1 METSSNAHLPVISGT
16 KADDWVYVFRE
27 GLAPLLPQLVPFFAI
42 ASAVGIGA
50 AALSA
55 PEEHEQKRESGIALA
70 SSLLTLGATALQIR
84 NSGGSLRSRPSSGI
98 VPPEPTP
105 PQSSGPQP
113 LPIIRPPS
121 RPIPPFGFAPPERPI
136 TEFS

>member
-42 ASAVGIGA
+42 ASAVGLGTMAI
-50 AALSA
+50 SA
-55 PEEHEQKRESGIALA
+55 PEGDEQRRESAMSLA
-70 SSLLTLGATALQIR
+70 QGLLAVGATALQIGR
-84 NSGGSLRSRPSSGI
+84 TSEAPRSRSHNALPTPVPPSS
-98 VPPEPTP
+98 
-105 PQSSGPQP
+105 PQP

-121 RPIPPFGFAPPERPI
+121 RPIPPFGFAPPEYPT